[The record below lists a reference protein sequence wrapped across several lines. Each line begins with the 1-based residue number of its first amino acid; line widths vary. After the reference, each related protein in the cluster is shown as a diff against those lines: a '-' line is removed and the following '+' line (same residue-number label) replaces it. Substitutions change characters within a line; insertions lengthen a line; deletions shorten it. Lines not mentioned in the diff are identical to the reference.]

1 MGAWARRWMGSQRSK
16 LGRRNMVGAAVGAR
30 GASWGEPLRVG
41 SRTGDRVTFAGAK
54 LGHVCVFSSRKLRLY
69 LSVSIYPQVVRGAP
83 QEGGFYTKQNNV
95 HYTSRWVLTCTPDN
109 YAITRT
115 SGRHPRS
122 RPAPPAQAQHKP
134 VCAPLAATRPS
145 STPLS
150 WRVTA
155 AAVASAAAAAA
166 AAFSSCAFARW
177 QRRRR
182 RGRRLL
188 PWHRGAA
195 RSART

>member
-1 MGAWARRWMGSQRSK
+1 VGPKVDGVTKKQIRASK
-16 LGRRNMVGAAVGAR
+16 YGGGGGLGAR

-109 YAITRT
+109 YVITRT

-122 RPAPPAQAQHKP
+122 RPAPPAQAQHRP

-155 AAVASAAAAAA
+155 AAVASAAAAA